1 MDEVFDLREK
11 NQWLRRQIVAVLR
24 QLIKAMFGKNIFE
37 LVSDIVTKIPILRH
51 SRIANHYKNYVYSR

>member
-24 QLIKAMFGKNIFE
+24 QLIKAMFGKNIFQ
-37 LVSDIVTKIPILRH
+37 LDSDIKIPILRH
-51 SRIANHYKNYVYSR
+51 SKIANNYQNVVYFR

>member
-37 LVSDIVTKIPILRH
+37 LVSDIVNYD
-51 SRIANHYKNYVYSR
+51 IAS

>member
-24 QLIKAMFGKNIFE
+24 QLIKAMFGKNIFQ
-37 LVSDIVTKIPILRH
+37 LDSDIV
-51 SRIANHYKNYVYSR
+51 N

>member
-37 LVSDIVTKIPILRH
+37 LVSDIVKKILILRH
-51 SRIANHYKNYVYSR
+51 SKIANDYRNDAYSR